1 MLILGS
7 DILANRYIADPA
19 FANNSWATI
28 DAVCKANAI
37 PQTWLEGTKQFVGT
51 DGNTYTLRLSDKQT
65 GRYKFEDGSD
75 THAVFELIEL
85 IPTSYKMNANNT
97 NAGGFGASEM
107 LTTLNNTVI
116 NILSAE
122 IKDLLKTT
130 TIKSDN
136 GGGSNYS
143 AIVDVNCKL
152 FLPAALEVGFST
164 EYGREGEGTKWDYYT
179 NHTADADRSKAKVTT
194 PASYTYWWLRSSYP
208 SIANYFDVVYN
219 NGSGNT
225 NSASSPNGVAF
236 CFAL

>member
-7 DILANRYIADPA
+7 DILANRYIADPVL
-19 FANNSWATI
+19 ANNSWATI

-37 PQTWLEGTKQFVGT
+37 PQTWLEGTKQFTGT
-51 DGNTYTLRLSDKQT
+51 DGNTYTLRLSDKQA

-75 THAVFELIEL
+75 THAVFELVEL
-85 IPTSYKMNANNT
+85 IPTSYRMNASGT

-116 NILSAE
+116 NILPSE
-122 IKDLLKTT
+122 IKDLLKIT

-152 FLPAALEVGFST
+152 FLPAVLEVGLST
-164 EYGREGEGTKWDYYT
+164 TYGREGEGTKWDYYI
-179 NHTADADRSKAKVTT
+179 NHTADSDRKKAKVTT
-194 PASYTYWWLRSSYP
+194 PARYTGWWLRSSYP
-208 SIANYFDVVYN
+208 SRTGNFSLITDTGI
-219 NGSGNT
+219 GSYVP
-225 NSASSPNGVAF
+225 ADLAQGVAF